1 MGLMPADQLNPST
14 ATRAHNAQTAA
25 ATPKETAEDVLA
37 VLAGSPLNQVAAGL
51 DMAAADLTDAIETY
65 QQAGHAA
72 LETQAA
78 TRDWYQ
84 VRVQFPK
91 WAAAEKAA
99 ATSLGPQL
107 QRLQDTGVIAAWW
120 FIRKAPCWRL
130 RMKPGYDVALADM
143 KTSANSILDGLT
155 TAGLISR
162 WQQTLY
168 EPETVAFGGR
178 SGVDIAHNLFCSDS
192 SNILDNLR
200 RPEPTIGRRELS
212 ILLCSTLFRAAGQE
226 WFECGNIWHRVPRL
240 RPIPTDTP
248 TDRLTE
254 LVESLRK
261 LLTYDARPT
270 GALFGTDG
278 PLAFAASWAA
288 AFNHAGQALGAA
300 ANEGTLERGTRDILA
315 HHVIFHWNRIGLPDK
330 TQSILAHAAKTVIF
344 S

>member
-1 MGLMPADQLNPST
+1 MPADQLNPST
-14 ATRAHNAQTAA
+14 ATRAHNAQTAVA
-25 ATPKETAEDVLA
+25 MLNEMVEGVLA
-37 VLAGSPLNQVAAGL
+37 VLAGSPLDQVAAGL
-51 DMAAADLTDAIETY
+51 GMQTADLADAIETY

-84 VRVQFPK
+84 VRVQFPE
-91 WAAAEKAA
+91 WAAAEKAV
-99 ATSLGPQL
+99 ATGLGPRL

-130 RMKPGYDVALADM
+130 RMKPGYDVERADM

-162 WQQTLY
+162 WRQTLY

-178 SGVDIAHNLFCSDS
+178 SGMDIAHDLFCSDS
-192 SNILDNLR
+192 SNILAYLR

-212 ILLCSTLFRAAGQE
+212 VLLCGALFRAAGQE
-226 WFECGNIWHRVPRL
+226 RFECGDIWHRVARL
-240 RPIPTDTP
+240 RPIPAETP
-248 TDRLTE
+248 TDRLAE
-254 LVESLRK
+254 LTESLRK

-300 ANEGTLERGTRDILA
+300 ANEGALERGTRDILA
-315 HHVIFHWNRIGLPDK
+315 HHVIFHWNRIGLPYK

>member
-1 MGLMPADQLNPST
+1 MPADQLNSST

-25 ATPKETAEDVLA
+25 ATPKETAEGALA
-37 VLAGSPLNQVAAGL
+37 VLAGSPLEQVAAGL
-51 DMAAADLTDAIETY
+51 GMQIADLADAIETY

-84 VRVQFPK
+84 VHVQFPE
-91 WAAAEKAA
+91 WAATEKAA
-99 ATSLGPQL
+99 ATGLGPQL
-107 QRLQDTGVIAAWW
+107 QRLQGTGVIAAWW

-130 RMKPGYDVALADM
+130 RMKPGYDGERADM
-143 KTSANSILDGLT
+143 KTSVNSILDGLT

-162 WQQTLY
+162 WRQIRY
-168 EPETVAFGGR
+168 EPETVAFGGQ
-178 SGVDIAHNLFCSDS
+178 SGMDIAHDLFCSDS
-192 SNILDNLR
+192 NNILAYLR
-200 RPEPTIGRRELS
+200 RPAPTIGRRELS
-212 ILLCSTLFRAAGQE
+212 VLLCSALFRAAAQE
-226 WFECGNIWHRVPRL
+226 WFECGEIWHRVARL
-240 RPIPTDTP
+240 RPIPAETP

-254 LVESLRK
+254 LAESLRK

-270 GALFGTDG
+270 GAVFGTDG

-288 AFNHAGQALGAA
+288 AFHHAGQALGAA
-300 ANEGTLERGTRDILA
+300 ANEGALDRGTRDILA
-315 HHVIFHWNRIGLPDK
+315 HHVIFHWNRIGLPHK

>member
-1 MGLMPADQLNPST
+1 MPADQLNPST
-14 ATRAHNAQTAA
+14 ATRAHNAQTAL
-25 ATPKETAEDVLA
+25 ATPNEMAEGVLA
-37 VLAGSPLNQVAAGL
+37 VLAGSPLDQVAAGL
-51 DMAAADLTDAIETY
+51 DMAAADLADAVETY

-78 TRDWYQ
+78 TRDWHQ
-84 VRVQFPK
+84 VRVQFPE

-99 ATSLGPQL
+99 ATGLGPQL
-107 QRLQDTGVIAAWW
+107 QRLQDSGVIAAWW

-130 RMKPGYDVALADM
+130 RLRPGCDVAPADM
-143 KTSANSILDGLT
+143 KISVNSILDGLM

-162 WQQTLY
+162 WWQTFY

-178 SGVDIAHNLFCSDS
+178 SGMDIAHDLFCSDS
-192 SNILDNLR
+192 SNILSYLR

-212 ILLCSTLFRAAGQE
+212 VLLCSTLFRAAGQE
-226 WFECGNIWHRVPRL
+226 WFECGDIWHRVVRL
-240 RPIPTDTP
+240 RRIPAEAP

-254 LVESLRK
+254 LAESLRK

-270 GALFGTDG
+270 GALFDTNG

-288 AFNHAGQALGAA
+288 GFDHVGQALGAA
-300 ANEGTLERGTRDILA
+300 ANEGALERGTRDILA
-315 HHVIFHWNRIGLPDK
+315 HHVIFHWNRIGLPYK
-330 TQSILAHAAKTVIF
+330 TQSILAYAAKTAIF